1 MKNFISSCLA
11 AILVCLSSNAQRNN
25 PHNKVGLDYVT
36 SYKVIKNDY
45 DAGKISILDQ
55 RTIDYY
61 SNATP
66 INNSMSVQ
74 EAGEIIKAVKTTTPL
89 QALQNAKFS
98 QLSQQSITKAI
109 NGSDISKIVDAV
121 KISNIPLIEKQNTL
135 SFLSIIYNTNM
146 NPKVFKNRP
155 KNAFIWTIVGAIT
168 GGVMFGPVGILSGAS
183 VGGMIAEAKE

>member
-1 MKNFISSCLA
+1 MKYLIYSCA
-11 AILVCLSSNAQRNN
+11 ATILVCFSSNAQRNN
-25 PHNKVGLDYVT
+25 PHNKVGLDYIDR
-36 SYKVIKNDY
+36 YKIIKRDY

-61 SNATP
+61 TNATP
-66 INNSMSVQ
+66 INNKMSVQ
-74 EAGEIIKAVKTTTPL
+74 QAGEIIQAVRTTTPL
-89 QALQNAKFS
+89 QALQNARYS

-135 SFLSIIYNTNM
+135 SFLSIIYNTNL
-146 NPKVFKNRP
+146 NPTVFKNRP

-168 GGVMFGPVGILSGAS
+168 GGVVFGPAAILSGAS
-183 VGGMIAEAKE
+183 VGGIIAEAKE